1 MTSKPAPKGNGHGF
15 FQGLL
20 QFFTSATGM
29 IAAFLAL
36 VGALVT
42 LAATQYGDAGSS
54 PPSGTRAPESS
65 SWPPDFP
72 KKTSAQDSINQ
83 SIADTASSS
92 SVDLVE
98 AQIRP
103 QLQAQ
108 LQAQVP
114 DAVVSVKSVDCSA
127 PDNGTCTT
135 AVSDSLGNNTTLNIA
150 YAIIEPSTGAFQWQ
164 VTGST
169 ARGPDTF

>member
-1 MTSKPAPKGNGHGF
+1 MTSKPAPGGNGHGF

-29 IAAFLAL
+29 IAAFLTL

-42 LAATQYGDAGSS
+42 LAATQYGDSGSS
-54 PPSGTRAPESS
+54 PSPGTSALQSS
-65 SWPPDFP
+65 SGLPDSP
-72 KKTSAQDSINQ
+72 KNASAEGSINQ
-83 SIADTASSS
+83 PIADTASSS
-92 SVDLVE
+92 YVDLVE

-114 DAVVSVKSVDCSA
+114 DVVVSVKSVDCSA
-127 PDNGTCTT
+127 PDHGSCTS
-135 AVSDSLGNNTTLNIA
+135 AVSDSLGNNATLNIA

-164 VTGST
+164 VTG
-169 ARGPDTF
+169 